1 MLNKDLW
8 KQDEWT
14 DSKGYTHHSD
24 GITSYEENGTTIFSD
39 GTTLRRR
46 DSGLLEDGEGDLFYY
61 NSSGRLVK
69 Y

>member
-24 GITSYEENGTTIFSD
+24 GTTSYEYNGTIIFSD
-39 GTTLRRR
+39 ETTLRRR
-46 DSGLLEDGEGDLFYY
+46 DDGFLEDGEGNLFYY

>member
-8 KQDEWT
+8 KQDELT

-24 GITSYEENGTTIFSD
+24 GTTSYEENGTTIFSD